1 MNVNRSTSG
10 LQAEGHVEFF
20 YFVARYWAWFSL
32 GSYFAKVSPWPCPGL
47 RIAHHEILSIS

>member
-47 RIAHHEILSIS
+47 RIAHHEIS